1 MSDTSTTDRA
11 ATYRRVTDRIVA
23 AIEAGTAKGKDWRM
37 PWHRRRAA
45 GAPTSLPMNVT
56 SRSGYRGI
64 NTVIL
69 WGEAEAKGYEA
80 GLWGT
85 YRQWKTLGAQVRGGE
100 KAATVVYWQFPD
112 RAKGDDTQDGEEEG
126 RKRAPWAKAYSVFN
140 VAQVEGY
147 AAPADAVPVLSEERR
162 IAAADGFF
170 SRLPG
175 LTVQHGGTR
184 AFYVPA
190 TDQVQMP
197 RFADFHDA
205 EGYYGTLAHEV
216 THWTGH
222 SSRLARD
229 LSGRFRT
236 AAYAAEELVA
246 ELGAAFLSATLGL
259 ATEPREDH
267 AQYVAGWLELLR
279 GDPRAI
285 FTAASKAQQAVDWQ
299 HVTSQSGAAAA

>member
-1 MSDTSTTDRA
+1 MSNTSTTDRA
-11 ATYRRVTDRIVA
+11 NIYRRVSDRIIA
-23 AIEAGTAKGKDWRM
+23 AIEDGTAKGKDWRM
-37 PWHRRRAA
+37 PWHRRRDA

-69 WGEAEAKGYEA
+69 WGEAKARGYEV
-80 GLWGT
+80 GQWGT
-85 YRQWKTLGAQVRGGE
+85 YRQWKALGAQVRGGE
-100 KAATVVYWQFPD
+100 KATTVVYWQFPD
-112 RAKGDDTQDGEEEG
+112 RSTTDDTQEGEEEG
-126 RKRAPWAKAYSVFN
+126 RRRAPWAKAYSVFN

-147 AAPADAVPVLSEERR
+147 AAPADVVPVLPEERR
-162 IAAADGFF
+162 IAAAEGFF
-170 SRLPG
+170 SRLSG
-175 LTVQHGGTR
+175 LHVQHGGTR

-236 AAYAAEELVA
+236 EAYAAEELVA

-285 FTAASKAQQAVDWQ
+285 FTAASKAQRSADWLHALAQ
-299 HVTSQSGAAAA
+299 EDAAA

>member
-1 MSDTSTTDRA
+1 MSDTSTASRA
-11 ATYRRVTDRIVA
+11 DTYRRVTDRIVA
-23 AIEAGTAKGKDWRM
+23 AIETGTAKGKDWRM
-37 PWHRRRAA
+37 PWHRRRDAE
-45 GAPTSLPMNVT
+45 APTSLPMNVT

-69 WGEAEAKGYEA
+69 WGEAEVRGYDA

-85 YRQWKTLGAQVRGGE
+85 YRQWKALGAQVRGGE
-100 KAATVVYWQFPD
+100 KAATVIYWQFPD
-112 RAKGDDTQDGEEEG
+112 RAKADVTGDGEED

-147 AAPADAVPVLSEERR
+147 KAPADATPILPEERR
-162 IAAADGFF
+162 IAAAEGFF
-170 SRLPG
+170 SRLPS
-175 LTVQHGGTR
+175 LDVLHGGTR
-184 AFYVPA
+184 AYYVPA
-190 TDQVQMP
+190 TDRVQMP
-197 RFADFHDA
+197 RFADFRDA

-229 LSGRFRT
+229 LSGRFRSE
-236 AAYAAEELVA
+236 AYAAEELVA
-246 ELGAAFLSATLGL
+246 ELGAAFLLATLGL

-285 FTAASKAQQAVDWQ
+285 FTAARMAQGAADWL
-299 HVTSQSGAAAA
+299 HAAAAEAAGA